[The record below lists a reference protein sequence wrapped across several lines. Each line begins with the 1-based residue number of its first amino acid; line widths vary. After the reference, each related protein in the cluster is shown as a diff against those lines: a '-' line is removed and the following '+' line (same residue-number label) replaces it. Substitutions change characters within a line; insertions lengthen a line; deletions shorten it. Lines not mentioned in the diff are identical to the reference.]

1 MAIGLILSNLIEE
14 KKIKK
19 TELSNYLDIARNTL
33 DDYLSERTY
42 MTSDKIEKIA
52 AFFGVTVSFLF
63 GESNKSM
70 EEQLKDC
77 KKEIDRLNEIISI
90 GKNESMFLAIP
101 INTAKEFLDLR
112 EMKDKVIRVLSK

>member
-1 MAIGLILSNLIEE
+1 
-14 KKIKK
+14 
-19 TELSNYLDIARNTL
+19 
-33 DDYLSERTY
+33 
-42 MTSDKIEKIA
+42 
-52 AFFGVTVSFLF
+52 LF

-101 INTAKEFLDLR
+101 IDTAKEFLDLS